1 MRRDVFIAN
10 DSGGLSVIAAD
21 AADAIVQDA
30 RADDLRF
37 VTEYKALLLEL
48 YGDDSMPV
56 RVVVDEPLRA
66 DEAAQW
72 LSRASWR
79 IDTTDGRLLVMGGFD
94 PDVLASWR
102 DETGG
107 CQDGRGVA
115 FVEARPGSWRV
126 DVYAHA
132 GSMNGRQILRES
144 NEKPGAAFRRSH
156 PDRPF
161 PLWLAK
167 MLEFSGEEDPGYEEL
182 WRDLHASV
190 ESGRLAVDTDDVG
203 TIGFLVNVTPWT
215 GAAAEAPDGG
225 WFARDVGRRVP
236 ATFPI
241 GVTSNVIDPELA
253 SLRDRLLGRSELEP
267 ERPPASTLTEI
278 IEVWAGD
285 PLKPIEGGAVSLPL
299 SDAFYLYWVA
309 GLTADTPPPFEL
321 WVTSR
326 ASWTPPEAT
335 PDFAVVRKGGSITA
349 IGPAPD
355 AGGWQLWWTA
365 RTISAALGAVP
376 DGATVDLAMSQK
388 PDELEDTEDTNPAIG
403 RALYSGPVSSGT
415 WAVIEA
421 SPSVSRE
428 TLQDALGFVR
438 DLVQHRRIRVRGAA
452 EREAFDAAALIYAP
466 EEGLVRWDG
475 DTASISD
482 DDDRTLLLLAGP
494 VFRARHGGQWPSDE
508 GD

>member
-107 CQDGRGVA
+107 CQDARGVA

-299 SDAFYLYWVA
+299 SERVLSV
-309 GLTADTPPPFEL
+309 L
-321 WVTSR
+321 
-326 ASWTPPEAT
+326 
-335 PDFAVVRKGGSITA
+335 GS
-349 IGPAPD
+349 G
-355 AGGWQLWWTA
+355 
-365 RTISAALGAVP
+365 S
-376 DGATVDLAMSQK
+376 
-388 PDELEDTEDTNPAIG
+388 
-403 RALYSGPVSSGT
+403 
-415 WAVIEA
+415 
-421 SPSVSRE
+421 
-428 TLQDALGFVR
+428 
-438 DLVQHRRIRVRGAA
+438 HR
-452 EREAFDAAALIYAP
+452 
-466 EEGLVRWDG
+466 
-475 DTASISD
+475 
-482 DDDRTLLLLAGP
+482 
-494 VFRARHGGQWPSDE
+494 
-508 GD
+508 